1 MHSQTELRDR
11 LAALAEPVKPVEGY
25 EDKVMRRSRRL
36 RRRRRVT
43 AGAAAAVCVAVLVT
57 MFRVVGFGP
66 APQLAAPPPDGPF
79 LGWSAVGD
87 VDAGLV
93 REATDVWDAA
103 GTGGPHTAVRAL
115 VAMRNEQRLHAVA
128 VLQGYDQQGAARLAF
143 FTSDVS
149 AANAVRLRA
158 DRPAP
163 DPVTTQVISLV
174 SPRLTGPVGA
184 VSTDDFGTYAIV
196 VAMPGVTT
204 VRVSNTIIDD
214 EMIGDPDAPTS
225 RLVVGRFPLP
235 GTAQSTTIS
244 GFVKPNRPLAKMTK
258 VFEVPGDGGTADDPQ
273 AVPGKVVAATGQQI
287 VVAVQQIQAV
297 RRGQLAVV
305 TEGLVGRVTAV
316 DVPRGEATID
326 LVTSTGFAGPAY
338 TSISDVPGSVRG
350 TGTSLVMEH
359 IPTGSIVYSIS
370 AGNRVVMP
378 DPCQPNDHVGAVT
391 VGRASSDNKAASAT
405 SVELT
410 PTVDLTHVREVSIMT
425 SPAGGDC

>member
-1 MHSQTELRDR
+1 MRDR

-25 EDKVMRRSRRL
+25 VDKVMRRSRRL

-57 MFRVVGFGP
+57 MYRVVGFGS

-93 REATDVWDAA
+93 REATDVWDST

-115 VAMRNEQRLHAVA
+115 VAMRNEQQLHSIA
-128 VLQGYDQQGAARLAF
+128 VLQGYDKQGAARLAF

-149 AANAVRLRA
+149 AANALRLRA

-163 DPVTTQVISLV
+163 DPVTTKVISLV

-184 VSTDDFGTYAIV
+184 VSTDDFGTQAIV

-204 VRVSNTIIDD
+204 VRVSNTIFDD
-214 EMIGDPDAPTS
+214 EMIGDPEAPTS
-225 RLVVGRFPLP
+225 RLVVVRFPLP
-235 GTAQSTTIS
+235 GTAQSTTIF

-258 VFEVPGDGGTADDPQ
+258 VFEVHGDGGADEDPR
-273 AVPGKVVAATGQQI
+273 AVPGRVLSATGQQI

-316 DVPRGEATID
+316 DVTRGEATID

-338 TSISDVPGSVRG
+338 AYISDVPGSVRG
-350 TGTSLVMEH
+350 TGTGLVMEH
-359 IPTGSIVYSIS
+359 IPTGDKRYYVSE
-370 AGNRVVMP
+370 GNRVVVP
-378 DPCQPNDHVGAVT
+378 DPCQPNDQVGAVT
-391 VGRASSDNKAASAT
+391 VGRASSQKAPEAT

-410 PTVDLTHVREVSIMT
+410 PAVDLTHVREVSIMT
-425 SPAGGDC
+425 SSTGGDC